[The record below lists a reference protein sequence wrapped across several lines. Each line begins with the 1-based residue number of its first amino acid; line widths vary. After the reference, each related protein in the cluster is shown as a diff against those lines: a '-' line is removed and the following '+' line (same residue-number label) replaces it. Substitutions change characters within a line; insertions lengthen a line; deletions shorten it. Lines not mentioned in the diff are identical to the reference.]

1 MRERMKRRISVCG
14 MGMSMSAPHARPDQ
28 SGQIAGEA
36 VGKIHEPKPP
46 AGGIAFPRPH
56 VRRKARQAHTFLE
69 ARGGAQVRFAGM
81 ATR

>member
-1 MRERMKRRISVCG
+1 
-14 MGMSMSAPHARPDQ
+14 MGMSMSGAHARPDQ

-46 AGGIAFPRPH
+46 AGGIAFPAAP

-69 ARGGAQVRFAGM
+69 ARGGAGALRRGW